1 MESGHMGGFSISSLL
16 FADYLILFVSS
27 IPWGTGGTG
36 VSRGF
41 SAKGEAAG
49 RTT

>member
-1 MESGHMGGFSISSLL
+1 MGGFSISSLL

-27 IPWGTGGTG
+27 TPWGTGGTG
-36 VSRGF
+36 GTGASRGF

>member
-1 MESGHMGGFSISSLL
+1 MGGFRISSLL

-27 IPWGTGGTG
+27 KPGGTG
-36 VSRGF
+36 AGRGF

-49 RTT
+49 RRT

>member
-1 MESGHMGGFSISSLL
+1 MGGFSISSLL

-27 IPWGTGGTG
+27 TPWGTGGTG
-36 VSRGF
+36 GTGESRGF
-41 SAKGEAAG
+41 SPKGEAAG